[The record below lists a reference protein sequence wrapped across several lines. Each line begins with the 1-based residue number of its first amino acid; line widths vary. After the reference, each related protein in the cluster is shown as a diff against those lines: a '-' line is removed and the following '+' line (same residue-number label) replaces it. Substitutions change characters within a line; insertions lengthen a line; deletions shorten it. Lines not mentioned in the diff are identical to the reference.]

1 MSQNPQQTIELLL
14 VQLKQLEAEILLLR
28 KQLLEE
34 RYKELNSED
43 DQNRR
48 TARR

>member
-14 VQLKQLEAEILLLR
+14 VQIKQLEVEVLLLK

-34 RYKELNSED
+34 RYKELNYED